1 VRRYHARSGWQPL
14 LQPSTL
20 FTAASNLFSVV
31 TSVLCSD
38 FRSLQRLL
46 FSATTPVIYGDFC
59 SQTDN
64 LYYSHKSTLFSAGNL
79 FFAALWRTTR
89 TAADNFSLH
98 PCGVL
103 RAQRLTIFLGGP
115 AADYARM
122 YVLQPRGTTRLRAVV
137 SGIYQ
142 FIFGHLNINVT
153 ETIYQ
158 VYSPE
163 AT

>member
-1 VRRYHARSGWQPL
+1 
-14 LQPSTL
+14 L

-115 AADYARM
+115 AADYARSGWK
-122 YVLQPRGTTRLRAVV
+122 LFFAALRRTTCAAA
-137 SGIYQ
+137 GILSCIPSWWECLY
-142 FIFGHLNINVT
+142 L
-153 ETIYQ
+153 
-158 VYSPE
+158 
-163 AT
+163 